1 LNAGSSKPRSHR
13 GALRRRK
20 LATITTPTVHS
31 SSLAPFAFAI
41 PNEQMSAA
49 EETLVPIKE
58 GRVQDEPATPTR
70 SRPRSDSA
78 ISLVEKALSLPRGHS
93 SQLLATQQQDIDL
106 VDTMKLTWERDV
118 ERTIREKYA
127 AASDHTPFLVGLVG
141 IPGSGKSTSSSILK
155 DLLATKSMIDGEEE
169 DAIPTIVIPM
179 VSLCRKT

>member
-1 LNAGSSKPRSHR
+1 
-13 GALRRRK
+13 
-20 LATITTPTVHS
+20 
-31 SSLAPFAFAI
+31 
-41 PNEQMSAA
+41 MSAA

-155 DLLATKSMIDGEEE
+155 DLLATESMIDGEEE

-179 VSLCRKT
+179 VSLCRKTVSL